1 MKKYFTV
8 VLIIFILL
16 GFFCSLVSAQGI
28 DTTEI
33 PEGFVFYHY
42 QDKYLDFSFIYPEK
56 WINQSSREKGILIY
70 LPEFKGTLTFRPM
83 PLFGEENNLSEIAA
97 KNMENLKEAGAVF
110 LESVPDKLS
119 GYPAQR
125 TLYTMKFDDKMLKYI
140 RYESIINDLYYTF
153 SFNTIEADF
162 EKYMDDIVKIVR
174 SIKIN
179 K

>member
-1 MKKYFTV
+1 MKKFIFV
-8 VLIIFILL
+8 VLMIFILL
-16 GFFCSLVSAQGI
+16 GFFCSLVSAQST

-42 QDKYLDFSFIYPEK
+42 QDEYLDFSFIYPEK
-56 WINQSSREKGILIY
+56 WINQSSRERGIVIY
-70 LPEFKGTLTFRPM
+70 LPGFKGTLTFRPM
-83 PLFGEENNLSEIAA
+83 PLFGEENNLSELAA
-97 KNMENLKEAGAVF
+97 ENMENLKEAGAVF
-110 LESVPDKLS
+110 LESAPDKLS

-125 TLYTMKFDDKMLKYI
+125 TLYTMKFGNKILKYI

-153 SFNTIEADF
+153 SFNTIEAEF
-162 EKYMDDIVKIVR
+162 EKYMDDILKIVR

>member
-1 MKKYFTV
+1 MKKYFFV
-8 VLIIFILL
+8 VLVICVLL
-16 GFFCSLVSAQGI
+16 GFFCSLINAQGT

-42 QDKYLDFSFIYPEK
+42 QDEYLDFSFLYPEK
-56 WINQSSREKGILIY
+56 WINQSSREKGIIIY

-83 PLFGEENNLSEIAA
+83 PLFGEENNLVKIAA
-97 KNMENLKEAGAVF
+97 ENMENLKEAGAVF

-119 GYPAQR
+119 GHSAQR
-125 TLYTMKFDDKMLKYI
+125 TLYTMKFGNKILKYI
-140 RYESIINDLYYTF
+140 RYESIINDLYYSF

-162 EKYMDDIVKIVR
+162 VKYLNDVIKIVR